1 MDTKLKF
8 AFLTL
13 IVILFQSCLKVI
25 GVLVTGSLSF
35 LSETVD
41 TLTDILFVSITLYSL
56 YVSQKPADYKHMYGH
71 SKVDSISGLIQGII
85 LMNIYVILIY
95 NAIRI
100 ISSGDFVVL
109 NPEFGLILLII
120 SFLVNL
126 IFSRL
131 LISQGKRQK
140 SLTLKI
146 QGLNL
151 FQDSLRAIV
160 VLVSFIFAY
169 FNITFLDPI
178 LSIVLSV
185 WIIYGAF
192 KLAKDGVKELTDT
205 NPVSSII
212 TEKLRQEIFA
222 LEHVVGLHD
231 LKIRASGKTLFIE
244 VHLSVED
251 HISIVHANEI
261 ITSIRTISERNFP
274 LYRVECVVEMNPLA
288 SEKSLGEGLIN
299 LIYSMKIDYPR
310 ILNIKDLN
318 IFSLENEYFIS
329 LVIVVNDSLSLTEA
343 HKISSK
349 FESEIKKQVTYISRV
364 ITHIEGQ
371 DYDNKMM
378 ANQIKCDDVGP
389 DMLKQINDVV
399 EIVLKGHSYVKG
411 YHGLE
416 FWATL
421 DSCILELHVFFDGS
435 LNISETHKY
444 ITELEEEIREELG
457 IDNLDTI
464 FLHSEPSEGR
474 TDGVI
479 FKASKDN

>member
-1 MDTKLKF
+1 MDIKLKF

-13 IVILFQSCLKVI
+13 LVILFQSCLKVI
-25 GVLVTGSLSF
+25 GVLITGSLSF

-41 TLTDILFVSITLYSL
+41 TLTDILFVSITLFSL
-56 YVSQKPADYKHMYGH
+56 YVSQKPADYEHMYGH
-71 SKVDSISGLIQGII
+71 SKIDSISGLIQGII

-100 ISSGDFVVL
+100 IFSGNFAVL

-126 IFSRL
+126 IFSRR

-274 LYRVECVVEMNPLA
+274 LYEVECVVEMNPLA

-299 LIYSMKIDYPR
+299 LIYSMKIDYPD
-310 ILNIKDLN
+310 IINFKHLNV
-318 IFSLENEYFIS
+318 FRLEDEYFLS
-329 LVIVVNDSLSLTEA
+329 LVLVVNDSLSLAEA
-343 HKISSK
+343 HKISSN
-349 FESEIKKQVTYISRV
+349 FESEIKKQASYISRV

-371 DYDNKMM
+371 YYDNKLI

-389 DMLKQINDVV
+389 EMLQQINDVV
-399 EIVLKGHSYVKG
+399 EVVLRRHSYVKG

-435 LNISETHKY
+435 LNIAETHNY
-444 ITELEEEIREELG
+444 ITILEKDIREELG

-474 TDGVI
+474 TDGII
-479 FKASKDN
+479 FKGIKNN